1 MQSLT
6 HRSDRSPFFGIPGPA
21 FRWTFAALVFCG
33 IGVGAAAIGEL
44 RLFAILTVVA
54 ALAVAVGFLVFARF
68 EWFVLTILAIRAS
81 LDAFKFGGP
90 AGLDPASLLS
100 VVFLATGA
108 VWLLSIPRSR
118 RAPAS
123 QLVLPF
129 AALAAAGALSIVT
142 ALDPGDAIRD
152 VVRLSTLAMIAL
164 VLNQLLD
171 SEKRMKHLLCAV
183 FVSAI
188 PPLLMAAV
196 QLLSGSGLHVSS
208 TFGRVQGT
216 FTHPNPFAMYLTL
229 LIILGLAILP
239 DLSHRIKMLLIP
251 LLGACGFFLLFTYT
265 RSAWVATVAGLLVVG
280 MCNGR
285 KLLGV
290 VGLLVV
296 VVAFTVPGV
305 AARFADL
312 EESSTSSGVAA
323 NSLVWRFGYWQQALQ
338 LSDSPLLGEGL
349 STVRA
354 STDVE
359 KEPHNDFIRVY
370 VETGIVGMAAYLWL
384 LFSLIGVARRGLR
397 SAVQG
402 FDRGVVAGFTGAVVA
417 FLLLSLV
424 SNVIT
429 QLVILWYFT
438 AIASAAVAAPRLV
451 QGSDESDLPQLG
463 ATSLV
468 PS

>member
-6 HRSDRSPFFGIPGPA
+6 RRYPRSPFAGIPGSA
-21 FRWTFAALVFCG
+21 IRWTFAIVVFCA
-33 IGVGAAAIGEL
+33 IGAGAAAIGEL

-54 ALAVAVGFLVFARF
+54 ALAVSVGFLVFARF
-68 EWFVLTILAIRAS
+68 EWFVLVILAIRSS

-123 QLVLPF
+123 PLVLPF
-129 AALAAAGALSIVT
+129 TALAVAGALSIVT

-171 SEKRMKHLLCAV
+171 SEKRLKHLLCAV

-196 QLLSGSGLHVSS
+196 QLASGSGLHVSS
-208 TFGRVQGT
+208 IFGRVQGT

-229 LIILGLAILP
+229 LIILGLAIVP
-239 DLSHRIKMLLIP
+239 DLSHRLKMLLVP
-251 LLGACGFFLLFTYT
+251 LLGASGFFLLFTYT

-312 EESSTSSGVAA
+312 EETSSASGAPT
-323 NSLVWRFGYWQQALQ
+323 NSLVWRFGYWQQALE
-338 LSDSPLLGEGL
+338 LSNSPLIGEGL

-370 VETGIVGMAAYLWL
+370 VEMGIVGMAAYLWL
-384 LFSLIGVARRGLR
+384 LFSFAGVARRGLR
-397 SAVQG
+397 EVTSG
-402 FDRGVVAGFTGAVVA
+402 LDRGVVAGFTGAVVA

-451 QGSDESDLPQLG
+451 AASREVEPAVG
-463 ATSLV
+463 ATALV
-468 PS
+468 RS

>member
-6 HRSDRSPFFGIPGPA
+6 RRNGRSSFVGTHGVA
-21 FRWTFAALVFCG
+21 MGWTLAIVVFAA
-33 IGVGAAAIGEL
+33 IGAGAAAMGEL
-44 RLFAILTVVA
+44 RLFAILTIVA
-54 ALAVAVGFLVFARF
+54 ALGVSVGFLVFARF
-68 EWFVLTILAIRAS
+68 EWFVLAILAIRSS
-81 LDAFKFGGP
+81 LDALKFGGP

-123 QLVLPF
+123 PLVLPF
-129 AALAAAGALSIVT
+129 TALAVAGALSIVT

-152 VVRLSTLAMIAL
+152 VVRLATLAMIAL

-171 SEKRMKHLLCAV
+171 SEKRVKHLLWAV

-188 PPLLMAAV
+188 PPLAMAAV
-196 QLLSGSGLHVSS
+196 QLASGSGLHVSS
-208 TFGRVQGT
+208 SFSRVQGT
-216 FTHPNPFAMYLTL
+216 FAHPNPFAMYLTL

-239 DLSHRIKMLLIP
+239 DLSHRLKMLMIP
-251 LLGACGFFLLFTYT
+251 FLATSGFFLLFTYT

-285 KLLGV
+285 KILGV

-312 EESSTSSGVAA
+312 EETSTSSGAAA

-338 LSDSPLLGEGL
+338 LSDSPLIGEGL

-370 VETGIVGMAAYLWL
+370 VEMGIVGMAAYLWL
-384 LFSLIGVARRGLR
+384 LFSFAGVARRGLR
-397 SAVQG
+397 EVTKG
-402 FDRGVVAGFTGAVVA
+402 LDRGIVAGFTGAVVA

-451 QGSDESDLPQLG
+451 SAPREVDPPVG
-463 ATSLV
+463 ATALV
-468 PS
+468 RS

>member
-6 HRSDRSPFFGIPGPA
+6 RRNGRSSFVGTHGVAMGWTLAIVLFGA
-21 FRWTFAALVFCG
+21 

-44 RLFAILTVVA
+44 RLLAILTVVA
-54 ALAVAVGFLVFARF
+54 ALGVSVGFLVFARF
-68 EWFVLTILAIRAS
+68 EWFVLAILAIRSS
-81 LDAFKFGGP
+81 LDALKFGGP

-123 QLVLPF
+123 PLVLPF
-129 AALAAAGALSIVT
+129 TALAVAGALSIVT

-152 VVRLSTLAMIAL
+152 VVRLATLAMIAL

-171 SEKRMKHLLCAV
+171 SEKRVKHLLWAV

-188 PPLLMAAV
+188 PPLAMAAV
-196 QLLSGSGLHVSS
+196 QLASGSGLHVSS
-208 TFGRVQGT
+208 SFSRVQGT
-216 FTHPNPFAMYLTL
+216 FAHPNPFAMYLTL

-239 DLSHRIKMLLIP
+239 DLSHRLKMLMIP
-251 LLGACGFFLLFTYT
+251 FLATSGFFLLFTYT

-285 KLLGV
+285 KILGV

-312 EESSTSSGVAA
+312 EETSTSSGAAA

-338 LSDSPLLGEGL
+338 LSDSPLIGEGL

-370 VETGIVGMAAYLWL
+370 VEMGIVGMAAYLWL
-384 LFSLIGVARRGLR
+384 LFSFAGIARRGLR
-397 SAVQG
+397 EVTRG
-402 FDRGVVAGFTGAVVA
+402 LDRGVVAGFTGAVVA

-451 QGSDESDLPQLG
+451 SAPREVKPSVG
-463 ATSLV
+463 ATALV
-468 PS
+468 RS